1 MLNKRFSDSKPKNE
15 KLGEPIMLKRFPVFL
30 SLLLILGF
38 SATLLGEEKT
48 DTYFPHAPGSYWV
61 YEDQDGNKLTRRAVS
76 EKTIEGKTYRAFSY
90 EPAVEDWID
99 YEHYVH
105 PTFYQI
111 RPDGIAFFVGDE
123 VEKAFEA
130 KLRRD
135 MEADSKKQQGISTT
149 GDVSADVSYEIE
161 VEAKDDFY
169 LLPTPIVFDKAWTA
183 TQISGSITLKLEIQS
198 SIPNLQIPGGDQV
211 NAIPIDLVE
220 KGKVVAKETVK
231 TPAGTFEDCLKIE
244 YWYAKETEKADAT
257 QPTASGTSGI
267 ESTTLWLAP
276 NVGIVKFIRVS
287 ADSKV
292 KKSLELTQY
301 EIKSTGAGSE

>member
-1 MLNKRFSDSKPKNE
+1 
-15 KLGEPIMLKRFPVFL
+15 MLKRFRVVL

-38 SATLLGEEKT
+38 SATLLGKEKT
-48 DTYFPHAPGSYWV
+48 DTYFPHALGSYWV
-61 YEDQDGNKLTRRAVS
+61 YEDQDGNKLTRRAVV
-76 EKTIEGKTYRAFSY
+76 EKTIEGETYHAFSY
-90 EPAVEDWID
+90 EPASEDWTD

-105 PTFYQI
+105 PNFYQI
-111 RPDGIAFFVGDE
+111 RKDGIAFFVSAE

-130 KLRRD
+130 RLRKE

-149 GDVSADVSYEIE
+149 GDVSADFSYTIE
-161 VEAKDDFY
+161 VEAQDDFY

-198 SIPNLQIPGGDQV
+198 TIPNLQIPGGDQKS
-211 NAIPIDLVE
+211 IPIALVE
-220 KGKVVAKETVK
+220 KGKVVAKETAK
-231 TPAGTFEDCLKIE
+231 TSAGTFEDCLKIE
-244 YWYAKETEKADAT
+244 YWYAATEKEEVT
-257 QPTASGTSGI
+257 QPTASGTSNI

-292 KKSLELTQY
+292 EKSLELTQY
-301 EIKSTGAGSE
+301 EIKPTGSEGW